1 MRELFHECV
10 PAPLSRLL
18 TGSGCQTVD
27 QCGWKGLL
35 NGALLRVAEGDFDV
49 FITCDQNI
57 RYQQNLTGFQI
68 SILELSTND
77 YRRLRASA
85 ALDIDTVAKMPN
97 GVVVRLEI
105 P

>member
-1 MRELFHECV
+1 MLLDECV

-18 TGSGCQTVD
+18 TGSVCRTVD
-27 QCGWKGLL
+27 HCGWKGLL
-35 NGALLRVAEGDFDV
+35 NGALLRVAERDFDV
-49 FITCDQNI
+49 FVTSDQNI

-85 ALDIDTVAKMPN
+85 ALVIDTVAKMPK
-97 GVVVRLEI
+97 GVVVRLDI